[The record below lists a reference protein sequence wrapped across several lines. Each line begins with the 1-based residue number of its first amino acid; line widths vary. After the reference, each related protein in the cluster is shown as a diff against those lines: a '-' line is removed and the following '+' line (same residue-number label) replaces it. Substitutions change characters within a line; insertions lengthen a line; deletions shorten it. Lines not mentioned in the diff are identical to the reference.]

1 MTDYTT
7 GKIYKVV
14 CGETNKVY
22 IGSTIGT
29 LEHRLAKHKAPTNGC
44 KSNDFINPTIHLIE
58 DYSCNN
64 KKELEIRERYYM
76 ENNICVNRNIPGRT
90 KQEHSKQY
98 RLDNAEKIREYSK
111 QYNIDNAEKF
121 REYGKQHR
129 LNNAEKLKKRGK
141 QYYRDNAEKKKQY
154 RLDIAE
160 RLKQYRLDNAEK
172 LNEKF
177 NCECGGKYTHANKPR
192 HLKTNKHK
200 KYLENNI

>member
-1 MTDYTT
+1 MADYTT
-7 GKIYKVV
+7 GKIYKLV
-14 CGETNKVY
+14 CSETNKVY

-98 RLDNAEKIREYSK
+98 RLDNKEKIK
-111 QYNIDNAEKF
+111 QYK
-121 REYGKQHR
+121 
-129 LNNAEKLKKRGK
+129 LN
-141 QYYRDNAEKKKQY
+141 
-154 RLDIAE
+154 
-160 RLKQYRLDNAEK
+160 NAEK
-172 LNEKF
+172 LNEKRNEKF
-177 NCECGGKYTHANKPR
+177 NCDCGGSYSRTNKTR